1 LTFKELSPIIVLSN
15 EREVVLMK
23 KFVFWECFTVRNGFL
38 VEAETKEEAIKK
50 FNSKRREY
58 SHYKTEDWVYDHEE
72 MEEIK

>member
-1 LTFKELSPIIVLSN
+1 
-15 EREVVLMK
+15 MK
-23 KFVFWECFTVRNGFL
+23 KFIFWECFTVRNGFL
-38 VEAETKEEAIKK
+38 VEAETEEEAIKK